1 MRSRRK
7 RFGQTSGSA
16 KVLMVFKNLPIDFDI
31 DGRASLRDG
40 EGKASFDYASDGRNR
55 KALNRER
62 MLERLSGD
70 LGVGTFEIE
79 PVTRICG
86 RFTLSAE
93 IDFANR
99 RTLDAHVEC
108 GEFTRQSGACETI
121 LKGRKPSDAVH
132 ISSRVCG
139 SSSGAHAIASAMSVE
154 MASGAPPPPLAIIA
168 RNLAS
173 SGEMIGELVNHL
185 FVFAG
190 PDYSEGAVSRTSLS
204 LWAKA
209 QKTTP
214 AGVNDHGLESVADLM
229 RGMNPMSG
237 HLYLESLQMARLGRE
252 IATLI
257 FGKHPHPTTIIPG
270 GIAVESNRE
279 LFNQVLG
286 RINALL
292 DYSKKLTSVWD
303 DLVDFFYEAEPRY
316 ARVGA
321 LPANLISVGLWDD
334 PESYDASY
342 LNLDEWGAR
351 RMSAPGAI
359 IDGEMRTKRLSDIN
373 LGVEEFVDHAYY
385 RRWEGGQVK
394 ADPLGGPVS
403 PWHPWNKETLPEP
416 SPRNWKNQY
425 SWNAA
430 PRWDRETMETGP
442 LARLWINALSVAP
455 NFEFIRPARRALEIY
470 LPKGQRPATT
480 LRWLI
485 PEKPNALER
494 NRARA
499 YQVAFAAMVA
509 YADLLKAFDYLRR
522 GESRMSVK
530 FLQPEKQISMGFWE
544 CGRGMITHHL
554 VIDKSKIAN
563 YQIGAPS
570 EWMGSPRDAGNL
582 PGVFEAAMMN
592 TPLLEECARQEDF
605 TGVDI
610 LRVMRSFDP

>member
-1 MRSRRK
+1 
-7 RFGQTSGSA
+7 
-16 KVLMVFKNLPIDFDI
+16 MVFKNLPIDSDT

-40 EGKASFDYASDGRNR
+40 EANASFESAPDGRSR
-55 KALNRER
+55 RALNRER
-62 MLERLSGD
+62 MLEKLSGD

-86 RFTLSAE
+86 RFMLSAE

-121 LKGRKPSDAVH
+121 LKDRRPSDAVH
-132 ISSRVCG
+132 ISSRICG
-139 SSSGAHAIASAMSVE
+139 SSSGAHAIASAMAVE
-154 MASGAPPPPLAIIA
+154 MAAGTPPPPLAVVA

-173 SGEMIGELVNHL
+173 GGEMIDELIHHL
-185 FVFAG
+185 FVLAG

-204 LWAKA
+204 LWARA

-214 AGVNDHGLESVADLM
+214 AGVEEHGLESVADLM

-237 HLYLESLQMARLGRE
+237 HLYLEALQMARLGRE
-252 IATLI
+252 VATLI
-257 FGKHPHPTTIIPG
+257 FGKHPHPTTVVPA
-270 GIAVESNRE
+270 GIAVEANRE

-292 DYSKKLTSVWD
+292 DYSKKLTCVWD

-321 LPANLISVGLWDD
+321 TPVNLISAGLWDD
-334 PESYDASY
+334 PESYDANY
-342 LNLDEWGAR
+342 LNINEWGSR
-351 RMSAPGAI
+351 RMSAPGVI
-359 IDGEMRTKRLSDIN
+359 IDGETRTGRLSDVNI
-373 LGVEEFVDHAYY
+373 GVEEFVDHAYY
-385 RRWEGGQVK
+385 RQWEGGQVK
-394 ADPLGGPVS
+394 ADPLDGPVS

-416 SPRNWKNQY
+416 SPRNWKERY

-430 PRWDRETMETGP
+430 PRWDREALETGP
-442 LARLWINALSVAP
+442 LARLWINALGGAR
-455 NFEFIRPARRALEIY
+455 NCEFIRPARRSLEIY

-485 PEKPNALER
+485 PEKPNVLER

-499 YQVAFAAMVA
+499 YQVAYAAMVA
-509 YADLLKAFDYLRR
+509 YADLLKAFDYIRR
-522 GESRMSVK
+522 GQSRMSSR
-530 FLQPEKQISMGFWE
+530 FLHSEKKISAGFWE

-582 PGVFEAAMMN
+582 PGVYEAAMMN

>member
-1 MRSRRK
+1 
-7 RFGQTSGSA
+7 
-16 KVLMVFKNLPIDFDI
+16 MVFKNLPIDSDM

-40 EGKASFDYASDGRNR
+40 AAPASFDSAPDGRSR
-55 KALNRER
+55 RALNRER
-62 MLERLSGD
+62 MLEKLSGD

-86 RFTLSAE
+86 RFMLSAE

-108 GEFTRQSGACETI
+108 GEFARQSGACETI
-121 LKGRKPSDAVH
+121 LRDRRPSDAIH
-132 ISSRVCG
+132 ISSRICG
-139 SSSGAHAIASAMSVE
+139 SSSGAHAIASAMAVE
-154 MASGAPPPPLAIIA
+154 MAAATSPPPLAVVA

-173 SGEMIGELVNHL
+173 SGEMIDELIHHL
-185 FVFAG
+185 FVLAG

-204 LWAKA
+204 LWARA

-214 AGVNDHGLESVADLM
+214 AGVEKHGLESVADLM

-237 HLYLESLQMARLGRE
+237 HLYLEALQMARLGRE
-252 IATLI
+252 IATMI
-257 FGKHPHPTTIIPG
+257 FGKHPHPATVVPA
-270 GIAVESNRE
+270 GIAVEASRE

-292 DYSKKLTSVWD
+292 DYSKKLASVWD
-303 DLVDFFYEAEPRY
+303 DLVDFFYDAEPRY

-321 LPANLISVGLWDD
+321 LPANLISAGLWDD

-342 LNLDEWGAR
+342 LNINEWGAR
-351 RMSAPGAI
+351 RMSAPGAV
-359 IDGEMRTKRLSDIN
+359 IDGEMRTNRLSDIN
-373 LGVEEFVDHAYY
+373 IGIEEFVDHAYY
-385 RRWEGGQVK
+385 RRWEGAQVM
-394 ADPLGGPVS
+394 ADALGSPVS
-403 PWHPWNKETLPEP
+403 LWHPWNKETLPEP
-416 SPRNWKNQY
+416 APRNWKDRY

-430 PRWDRETMETGP
+430 PRWDREAMETGP
-442 LARLWINALSVAP
+442 LARLWINVLSGAQSS
-455 NFEFIRPARRALEIY
+455 EFIRPARRSLEIY

-480 LRWLI
+480 LRWVI
-485 PEKPNALER
+485 PEGPNALER

-499 YQVAFAAMVA
+499 YQVAYATMVA
-509 YADLLKAFDYLRR
+509 YADLLKAFDYIRR
-522 GESRMSVK
+522 GESKMSVR
-530 FLQPEKQISMGFWE
+530 FLCPEKRTSLGFWE

-582 PGVFEAAMMN
+582 PGVYETAMMN

>member
-1 MRSRRK
+1 M
-7 RFGQTSGSA
+7 A
-16 KVLMVFKNLPIDFDI
+16 
-31 DGRASLRDG
+31 
-40 EGKASFDYASDGRNR
+40 
-55 KALNRER
+55 
-62 MLERLSGD
+62 
-70 LGVGTFEIE
+70 
-79 PVTRICG
+79 
-86 RFTLSAE
+86 
-93 IDFANR
+93 
-99 RTLDAHVEC
+99 
-108 GEFTRQSGACETI
+108 
-121 LKGRKPSDAVH
+121 
-132 ISSRVCG
+132 
-139 SSSGAHAIASAMSVE
+139 VE
-154 MASGAPPPPLAIIA
+154 MAAGAPPPPLAVVA

-173 SGEMIGELVNHL
+173 SGEMIDELINHL
-185 FVFAG
+185 FVLAG

-204 LWAKA
+204 LWARA

-214 AGVNDHGLESVADLM
+214 AGIEEHGLESVADLM

-237 HLYLESLQMARLGRE
+237 HLYLEALQMARLGGE

-257 FGKHPHPTTIIPG
+257 FGKHPHPTTVVPG
-270 GIAVESNRE
+270 GVAVEANRE

-292 DYSKKLTSVWD
+292 DYSKKLTCVWD

-321 LPANLISVGLWDD
+321 TPVNLISAGLWDD

-342 LNLDEWGAR
+342 LHINEWGSR
-351 RMSAPGAI
+351 RISAPGVI
-359 IDGEMRTKRLSDIN
+359 IDGETRTGRLSDIN

-385 RRWEGGQVK
+385 RQWNGGQVK
-394 ADPLGGPVS
+394 ADPLDGPVS

-416 SPRNWKNQY
+416 APRNWKERY

-430 PRWDRETMETGP
+430 PRWDREAMETGP
-442 LARLWINALSVAP
+442 LARLWINALGGAR
-455 NFEFIRPARRALEIY
+455 NCEFIRPARRSLEIY

-480 LRWLI
+480 LRWLV

-499 YQVAFAAMVA
+499 YQVAYAAMVA
-509 YADLLKAFDYLRR
+509 YADLLKAFDYIRR
-522 GESRMSVK
+522 GELRMSAR
-530 FLQPEKQISMGFWE
+530 FLTPEKKISAGFWE

-582 PGVFEAAMMN
+582 PGVYESAMMN